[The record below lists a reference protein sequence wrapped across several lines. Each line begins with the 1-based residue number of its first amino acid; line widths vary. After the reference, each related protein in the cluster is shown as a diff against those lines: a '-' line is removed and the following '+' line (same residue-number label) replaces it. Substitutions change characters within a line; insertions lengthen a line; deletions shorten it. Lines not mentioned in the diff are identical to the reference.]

1 MTANQRP
8 KNLSLLEIRHIDEK
22 FPKNTER
29 VKAIIDGIRELA
41 KRADHQEKPDVDKPS
56 NVGNSHWLQSVT
68 NWSLQKISHTCT
80 SQNVPGAFRSGKG
93 VGRDGLLERILRW
106 LGSSQ
111 AVLRSDRKRFASN
124 GSTHFRYAPRQ
135 VDSL

>member
-1 MTANQRP
+1 MCATVAFSPKKMTANQRA
-8 KNLSLLEIRHIDEK
+8 KNLSLLEIRHLDEK
-22 FPKNTER
+22 FPKNAER

-80 SQNVPGAFRSGKG
+80 SQNVPGAFRSGR
-93 VGRDGLLERILRW
+93 GRGARW
-106 LGSSQ
+106 SF
-111 AVLRSDRKRFASN
+111 RKNLTLAWI
-124 GSTHFRYAPRQ
+124 
-135 VDSL
+135 DSGCPAKR